1 MLHFRQ
7 RPGRVTSFDLAC
19 RAEHRPCAIIS
30 LMDKALIILSLLSF
44 LLIITL
50 MYSVSPSDV
59 GVLGVFGFFI
69 LCYVLFLG
77 LAVFGCRLFFS
88 LRAKIDKKK
97 SGNIKKKSY
106 YYGLVIALAPI
117 LMLVGRSFGN
127 ITILEIGL
135 VLVVEAL
142 LCFLVSRNIL

>member
-1 MLHFRQ
+1 MLASDRD
-7 RPGRVTSFDLAC
+7 RTVTSFVSVR

-30 LMDKALIILSLLSF
+30 LMDKAIIILSLIAF
-44 LLIITL
+44 LLIVTMMFTI
-50 MYSVSPSDV
+50 SPSDAGVV
-59 GVLGVFGFFI
+59 GVLGFFI

-77 LAVFGCRLFFS
+77 LAVFGCRLFFT

-135 VLVVEAL
+135 VLVVETL